1 MRERLDNRY
10 HQTECQRVHECRRNI
25 KLTSDSLHR
34 ILRQELKAQ
43 YQSGNTYRD
52 IYSEQPR
59 PVPHGQYTGGYRRT
73 SGGRWLFRSVSAR
86 KASASQ
92 RAVAPLFLHPFF
104 VLEIGSFRRSAVRYA
119 PFEHGHP
126 AGHCALMRDA
136 GGFQVRIPCCVQVCC
151 FQSCVYVVCFCF
163 LNVYFLCV

>member
-52 IYSEQPR
+52 NQGQFPTDNIPAAIVGPAAADTDTTKALIPIPR
-59 PVPHGQYTGGYRRT
+59 P
-73 SGGRWLFRSVSAR
+73 R
-86 KASASQ
+86 K
-92 RAVAPLFLHPFF
+92 RL
-104 VLEIGSFRRSAVRYA
+104 G
-119 PFEHGHP
+119 
-126 AGHCALMRDA
+126 
-136 GGFQVRIPCCVQVCC
+136 
-151 FQSCVYVVCFCF
+151 
-163 LNVYFLCV
+163 